1 MNRPRL
7 SRALAS
13 RIRGAQSRLEAQIQ
27 THIWAEKD
35 IPEIR
40 DKLEKFDADPVGW
53 SERHYPSHGPDSYPV
68 QTHICRSREALERK
82 LARRDDELRELAA
95 AQDNLQT
102 VEEEVLE
109 QAKRI
114 RPTTIT
120 EPWPKPV
127 KSIEAQAIA
136 LKRMI
141 EREQA
146 QHRREQER
154 QDLEYTREEAREAE
168 RRDQEDRE
176 ARRRHVAKGP
186 EHVIIHQ
193 MTNRFI
199 KIAFEK
205 YKSSPEY
212 SRAQNGNWA
221 GGLIFF
227 VTSQMGEEAGAKG
240 AEIARE
246 MIVSAK
252 RSNEDLWDVCRRN
265 GFWTPDGI

>member
-7 SRALAS
+7 SKALAS
-13 RIRGAQSRLEAQIQ
+13 RVRGAQSKLEAQIQ

-53 SERHYPSHGPDSYPV
+53 SEYHYPGHGPDSYPV
-68 QTHICRSREALERK
+68 QTHIRRSRDALERK
-82 LARRDDELRELAA
+82 LSRRADELRELAA
-95 AQDNLQT
+95 AQDNLLK

-114 RPTTIT
+114 RSTTIT

-127 KSIEAQAIA
+127 DSIEVQATA

-141 EREQA
+141 ERGQA
-146 QHRREQER
+146 QHRREQKRRE
-154 QDLEYTREEAREAE
+154 LEYAREEAREAE

-186 EHVIIHQ
+186 EHVIIHL
-193 MTNRFI
+193 TVNKFI
-199 KIAFEK
+199 KVAFEE

-212 SRAQNGNWA
+212 SRAQTGSWA
-221 GGLIFF
+221 GGLISF
-227 VTSQMGEEAGAKG
+227 VNSRMGVEAGAKG
-240 AEIARE
+240 AEAARE
-246 MIVSAK
+246 MIASAK

-265 GFWTPDGI
+265 GFWTPDSI